1 MISSRFIPSPCT
13 GKLSPNKIE
22 LSAIEHN
29 PFCTAVRS
37 CLETGNPAK
46 ELSAS
51 RVFVNHNILPS
62 PFLQLLWRNVL

>member
-1 MISSRFIPSPCT
+1 MISSRFIITPCT
-13 GKLSPNKIE
+13 GKLSPVKIE

-29 PFCTAVRS
+29 PFCTAIGS
-37 CLETGNPAK
+37 CLETGYPAK
-46 ELSAS
+46 ELGTS